1 MVFLNW
7 YGQACFEISDSS
19 TVVTDPHDG
28 DSIGL
33 GAPQLEAD
41 VVTISHDHYDHSSGV
56 ELVSKAGTVTVDGL
70 GEEVV
75 DGVDIRGFESYH
87 DKSEGEERGKNLI
100 FTIDLD
106 GVRICHLGDL
116 GHTLDSEGIE
126 RLGDVDVLLTPVGG
140 NFTIDG
146 SEAAEITEEIDPQVV
161 VPMHYKINGL
171 QVPISGSEEFLDSLD
186 EEYDLEERDGLRL
199 KALPGE
205 KKVVKLA
212 CKV

>member
-1 MVFLNW
+1 MVSLNW
-7 YGQACFEISDSS
+7 YGQACFEISNSS

-41 VVTISHDHYDHSSGV
+41 IVTVSHDHYDHSSGV
-56 ELVSKAGTVTVDGL
+56 ELVSKAATVTVEES

-75 DGVDIRGFESYH
+75 GGVNIRGFESYH

-106 GVRICHLGDL
+106 GIRICHLGDL
-116 GHTLDSEGIE
+116 GHMLDSEKIE
-126 RLGDVDVLLTPVGG
+126 QLGDVDVLLTPVGG

-171 QVPISGSEEFLDSLD
+171 QVPISGSEEFLDSLN
-186 EEYDLEERDGLRL
+186 EEYGLEERGELRL
-199 KALPGE
+199 KALPEE